1 MDDLTQTY
9 WIENIIETIEGEGM
23 MTGHP
28 VTIVRFVYP
37 PFWEKTLKFKSVQ
50 VNKKRHQIT
59 IRDLI
64 LLLNNSPNKYI
75 HYMGEEC
82 CLQEVE
88 PLFQAMHNCA
98 LQKFQILDTN
108 GMVEVGGPDWISLG
122 PKPYQHVDATMMAHA
137 SEYRLYWSR
146 EDTTLWMANIFRIW
160 NNPYRRT
167 EVPFTIYPKTPDDIQ
182 GTFDFVKVHSQMRVH
197 VPLYMIYPEI
207 DQNAKYLFGGK
218 NEALEGKERLS
229 VLQPG

>member
-37 PFWEKTLKFKSVQ
+37 PFWEQTLKFKSVQ
-50 VNKKRHQIT
+50 THKMRNPLTFIELVSIIT
-59 IRDLI
+59 
-64 LLLNNSPNKYI
+64 SSSNKYI
-75 HYMGEEC
+75 HYMGEELC
-82 CLQEVE
+82 FQDVQ
-88 PLFQAMHNCA
+88 PLFNAVRNSAQ
-98 LQKFQILDTN
+98 QRFQILDTN
-108 GMVEVGGPDWISLG
+108 GIVEVGGLDWISLG
-122 PKPYQHVDATMMAHA
+122 PKPFQHIDITMLSQA

-146 EDTTLWMANIFRIW
+146 GNTIDWEENIYRVW
-160 NNPYRRT
+160 NSPYRNLT
-167 EVPFTIYPKTPDDIQ
+167 SPFTIYPKTPDDIQ